1 MPHGPRKERMLTAA
15 EQIDAIRSLL
25 GLIKRIYQ
33 QDLPDDFNAMV
44 KVRNRNFRRIEIQ
57 AVSRETTVVESGIVL
72 K

>member
-1 MPHGPRKERMLTAA
+1 MVTAA

>member
-1 MPHGPRKERMLTAA
+1 MAKLTAA

-57 AVSRETTVVESGIVL
+57 VVSRETTVVESGIVL

>member
-1 MPHGPRKERMLTAA
+1 MSGLTTA

-57 AVSRETTVVESGIVL
+57 VVSRETTVVESGIVL

>member
-1 MPHGPRKERMLTAA
+1 MLTAA

-57 AVSRETTVVESGIVL
+57 VVSRETTVVESGIVL

>member
-1 MPHGPRKERMLTAA
+1 MLTAA

-44 KVRNRNFRRIEIQ
+44 KVRGRNFKRLEIQ
-57 AVSRETTVVESGIVL
+57 TVSRETTVVESGIVL

>member
-1 MPHGPRKERMLTAA
+1 MLTAA

>member
-1 MPHGPRKERMLTAA
+1 MAKLTAA

-44 KVRNRNFRRIEIQ
+44 KVRNRNFKRIEIQ
-57 AVSRETTVVESGIVL
+57 AVSCETTVVESGIVL